1 MSTIVY
7 QVVKGTKYA
16 YESIP
21 YWDKEK
27 HAPRSKRKYLGKVD
41 PETGEIIAK
50 KTRSKK
56 TETGPAPTADSQRI
70 SSLEKSLA
78 EKEEQIEKLQDA
90 LAEMRKRNK
99 QLEDFIF
106 SLKAAVNKF

>member
-50 KTRSKK
+50 KSRSKK
-56 TETGPAPTADSQRI
+56 TTSAVDSETVSNLR
-70 SSLEKSLA
+70 KSLA
-78 EKEEQIEKLQDA
+78 EKDAQIEKLQDA
-90 LAEMRKRNK
+90 LDAMRTRNK
-99 QLEDFIF
+99 QLEDFVYRF
-106 SLKAAVNKF
+106 KAEANRL

>member
-7 QVVKGTKYA
+7 QTIKGTKYA

-27 HAPRSKRKYLGKVD
+27 HAPRSKRNYLGKVD

-50 KTRSKK
+50 KTRSSKS
-56 TETGPAPTADSQRI
+56 TSEADPQTI
-70 SSLEKSLA
+70 SSLEKALA
-78 EKEEQIEKLQDA
+78 EKEEQIRKLQDA
-90 LAEMRKRNK
+90 LDVMRKRNK
-99 QLEDFIF
+99 ELEDFVY
-106 SLKAAVNKF
+106 SLKASVNKL